1 MTLRP
6 LALAVV
12 VTGCAAAAPPAV
24 PPDHPAHADAPAS
37 AAVVTVAPLAAVAAP
52 TLPAALRPAD
62 GHPGHD
68 AHAAHAAH
76 AEPMPD
82 AASGTPVADP
92 LLGAA
97 LDAYFAVHDAL
108 ASDDVAGARTHAPHA
123 ASALAAWLNG
133 AAGLDA
139 SDADAVR
146 AALPALADADD
157 LAGARIAFGHVSAPL
172 ARLVA
177 AAAPGLAVERARC
190 GMAQGVPEQGI
201 WLQRPGP
208 LRNPYFGTAM
218 LSCGTQQASAPGE
231 HTGH

>member
-6 LALAVV
+6 LASPTCRFALAVLV
-12 VTGCAAAAPPAV
+12 AGCTAAAPPAV
-24 PPDHPAHADAPAS
+24 PPDHPAHADAPS
-37 AAVVTVAPLAAVAAP
+37 SGAVVTVAPLDAVAAP
-52 TLPAALRPAD
+52 TLPAALRPA
-62 GHPGHD
+62 GD
-68 AHAAHAAH
+68 AHTAHAGQ
-76 AEPMPD
+76 D
-82 AASGTPVADP
+82 AAGDATPAATEADP

-108 ASDDVAGARTHAPHA
+108 ASDDPAGARTHAPHA
-123 ASALAAWLNG
+123 ASALAAWLDG

-146 AALPALADADD
+146 AALPTLADADD

-208 LRNPYFGTAM
+208 LRNPYFGAAM
-218 LSCGTQQASAPGE
+218 LACGTRQAPGD
-231 HTGH
+231 HAGH